1 MSGKINSAGSES
13 GVIGTTE
20 LDYEEG
26 TWTPTHA
33 SFTLGTA
40 TGHYT
45 KIGNLVTFSGAVVI
59 SNATT
64 SNGAWGGLPFSEGK
78 GGFECGGNVTWDGLN
93 ISGTTLYVRINNSA
107 QTWTFYGS
115 VDDGGVNNTLTSASA
130 DSIAFSGHYYT

>member
-1 MSGKINSAGSES
+1 MSGIINSAGSRS
-13 GVIGTTE
+13 GVIGKTE

-26 TWTPTHA
+26 TWTPTHGT
-33 SFTLGTA
+33 FTLSTA

-45 KIGNLVTFSGAVVI
+45 KIGNLVTFSGLVII
-59 SNATT
+59 SNATS
-64 SNGAWGGLPFSEGK
+64 SNGTFGGLPFSEGK

-107 QTWTFYGS
+107 AVFTFYGS
-115 VDDGGVNNTLTSASA
+115 TDDGGANNTLVSASA